1 MNNHPININQLSSDE
16 KRKLLAELM
25 KKKAAKSQF
34 FPLSFA
40 QSRLWF
46 LDQLD
51 SGSSVYN
58 LPIALSLSGKLDIT
72 LLEKSLNEIIK
83 RHEILR
89 TCFTEVKEE
98 VFQKV
103 LPSLSVKLDLINF
116 PTSVNQQEIQTYIKQ
131 EASTK
136 FDLTQVPLFRSQ
148 LLKLAEDE
156 YVLLLTMHHII
167 SDYWSMRVLIQELA
181 TIYQGNAS
189 ALKELPIQYVDYA
202 VWQKNWLE
210 STGKDAPWRVSTAY
224 WKKQLE
230 NHSPLLQ
237 LPTDY
242 PRPSVPSLQGATQ
255 YFTLTTELSE
265 SLKTLSRREGV
276 TLFMTLLAAFKILL
290 YRYTAQE
297 DILIGSTI
305 ANRNRPELE
314 NLIGLLV
321 NNLVFRSN
329 LSGNPRFI
337 DFLHQVRETTLNA
350 YTHQDLP
357 YEYLVKELQLERD
370 LSYNPLF
377 QVMFILHNTPSQ
389 TVQLSNLTLKY
400 LTPDSQTARF
410 DLSLDMSE
418 TATGL
423 TGVFEYSTDLF
434 KSETIHRLIKHFET
448 LLTGIIANPEQRL
461 SELPLLTP
469 DEQQLFSQWN
479 DTQQNYQQIC
489 FHQLFEEQVER
500 TPDAV
505 AVVFE
510 NQHLTYRELNTKANQ
525 LAHYLQ
531 EQGVTPETLV
541 GICVER
547 SLEMIVGLLAILKAG
562 GVYLPLDPTYPKERL
577 DYIIQDA
584 QISILLTHS
593 EIVKTQNFA
602 SLQKID
608 DASVASHIICLD
620 RDWELINQENL
631 ENPKTQVTPENLAY
645 IIYTSGSTGKPKGV
659 QITQSALVNFLQSM
673 QDVLQLSSNDTLLS
687 VTTLSFDIAA
697 LELYL
702 PLLIGAKVVLVSRE
716 IASDGEQLLDKM
728 NEITIMQATPATWRL
743 LLSVGW
749 SGNKKLKILCGG
761 EALDTQLAQQLLE
774 RSQEVWN
781 LYGPTETTIWSSMYR
796 LNSSSVLI
804 GRPIANTQ
812 FYVLD
817 THLQPVPIGVSGELY
832 IGGAGLARGYYNR
845 PDLTAE
851 RFIPH
856 QNSRLYK
863 TGDLVRYLSDGNLE
877 YLGRLDYQVKIRGF
891 RIELGEIE
899 SILNQHPDIEKSI
912 VIAREDDENEKRL
925 IAYII
930 SEKSPDLRNYL
941 RDKLPHYMIPALFIS
956 LDAFPLTPNGKID
969 IRSLPIPNSISS
981 ENLVVTPR
989 TPTEEIL
996 LSIWQNI
1003 LNLEQISIHDNF
1015 FALGGHSLLATKV
1028 ISQIRQHFSIEIP
1041 LRFLFEASTIAELAK
1056 KIEVTQR
1063 ETLGLDIPPITKT
1076 DKTLLSFAQQ
1086 RQWFLAQLESNS
1098 SFYNIPAA
1106 IRLQG
1111 QLNIALLE
1119 KSFNQVIQRHEILRT
1134 AFHTVNGIAK
1144 SVINSEFHLNL
1155 TVIEINEGLATEPL
1169 HSEQI
1174 SSYIQQETQ
1183 QPFKLDELPLFRV
1196 KVLRLSPEEH
1206 IILLTIHHIIADAW
1220 SVEILVQEVATLY
1233 HASTLPDLPIQ
1244 YKDYAV
1250 WQREILQGKI
1260 LETQL
1265 TYWKK
1270 QLKDALTVLALPT
1283 DYPRPAIQTYQ
1294 GDTVR
1299 FEISQELTTSLKTFT
1314 QQQGCTIFMTLL
1326 AVFKIL
1332 LYRYTNNEDIIIGT
1346 PIANRNR
1353 SELEPLIGFFIN
1365 TLALRTDL
1373 SGNPTVE
1380 TLLQRIKE
1388 TCLNAYAHQ
1397 DIPFEQLVDE
1407 LQLPRDLSYTPLFQV
1422 MFVLQNTPRQ
1432 TLNLSGLTWCPLE
1445 TQSKTAKF
1453 DLTLYITETEQG
1465 FIGTFEYNTDL
1476 FKKSTIQRM
1485 IGHFQTIIAAILT
1498 NSQVQT
1504 RYISSLPLLTQTEK
1518 QQILEEWNNNK
1529 TEYPETC
1536 GLHQLFEEQVKRTP
1550 NTIALILENQ
1560 QLTYQELNQQANQ
1573 LAHYLKSLG
1582 VKPED
1587 KIGIAIDRTF
1597 DLIIGLLGI
1606 LKTGAAYVPLDPN
1619 YPSERLAFTIQDAEC
1634 SVILT
1639 QQKFSET
1646 LPLNGKI
1653 ICLDI
1658 YQSVGV
1664 EKSNPSQ
1671 DINAKNHLAYIIYTS
1686 GSTGKPKGV
1695 AITHHSVI
1703 SFINWA
1709 KNIFTSEQLK
1719 GVLASTSI
1727 CFDLSVFEIFLPL
1740 SCGGTVILAENALTL
1755 PNSTEITL
1763 INTVPSAAT
1772 ELLRINGIPESVIT
1786 INLAGEALSNQLV
1799 QKLYQKSH
1807 IQQVYNLYGPSE
1819 DTTYSTYTLTSLDD
1833 THTPTIGHPITN
1845 TQTYILDRY
1854 LNPVPIGVPG
1864 ELYLSG
1870 EGLARGYLN
1879 QPHLTAEKFIPNPF
1893 FSTEVPWHVSTR
1905 MYKTGD
1911 LAKYRPNGK
1920 IEYLGRLDNQ
1930 VKIRGFRIE
1939 LGEIEAIINQ
1949 HPEIS
1954 QTVVNPWQDDAGNQR
1969 LVAYLVAS
1977 GVPQDLR
1984 NFLSSKL
1991 PEYMIPSIFV
2001 PLETLP
2007 LTPNGKI
2014 DRKSLPHPQLAA
2026 NAQKGKFVKPVNE
2039 KEKQLAQI
2047 WSQLLG
2053 IEEIGIYDNFFELG
2067 GDSILAIQ
2075 AIALANSYGLK
2086 LSPKLLFKH
2095 QMIAE
2100 LAGIAETS
2108 THQAEQGLVTGSV
2121 PLTPI
2126 QQWFFEQNLTD
2137 AHHWNQSILLEVRE
2151 KLNPTLLEQ
2160 AIEKLLEHHDALRL
2174 RFEKTETKWQQN
2186 IASLGQTIP
2195 FTDYDLSEIFN
2206 IDTEIEKIANQLQT
2220 SFNLSVEPLIR
2231 IAFFNLGEN
2240 RTDRLLIIIHHLI
2253 IDGVSWRILLE
2264 DLQNAYHQLSG
2275 RYSALQGQSLLPP
2288 PSRGQG
2294 KTVQL
2299 PPKTTSFKEWSER
2312 QYLPSDL
2319 DYWLD
2324 KNRLQVSPLPVDI
2337 PNGKNIQSEAQTIS
2351 VSLTPMETQKLLQE
2365 VPAIYHTQIN
2375 DILLTAL
2382 VKTFEQW
2389 TGKPQLLLELEGH
2402 GREEIFEDVD
2412 LSRTV
2417 GWFTTLFP
2425 LLLNLEN
2432 TNNIEDALKSIKE
2445 QLRQIPTR
2453 GFSYGVLRYRSD
2465 ETIQKKLQ
2473 AFPQTEI
2480 RFNYLGQADQLFTQS
2495 SLFSPA
2501 SELTGFSRSP
2511 NNQRDILIEINGII
2525 IRGQLQINW
2534 TYSKGIHHQTTIKN
2548 LAQNYLNILRELIQH
2563 CLSTETGG
2571 YTPSDFPQMDFTQT
2585 ELDELLEELG

>member
-25 KKKAAKSQF
+25 RKKAAKSQF

-58 LPIALSLSGKLDIT
+58 LPIALSLRGKLDIA
-72 LLEKSLNEIIK
+72 LLEKSLNQIVR

-148 LLKLAEDE
+148 LLKLAEDD

-167 SDYWSMRVLIQELA
+167 SDYWSMRVLIQELS

-210 STGKDAPWRVSTAY
+210 KEAKTTQLAY

-242 PRPSVPSLQGATQ
+242 PRPSVPSFQGATQ

-389 TVQLSNLTLKY
+389 TVQLPNLTLKY

-418 TATGL
+418 TSTGL
-423 TGVFEYSTDLF
+423 TGVFEYNTDLF
-434 KSETIHRLIKHFET
+434 KSETIHRLIEHFET

-489 FHQLFEEQVER
+489 FHQLLEEQVER
-500 TPDAV
+500 IPDKIAI
-505 AVVFE
+505 VFE
-510 NQHLTYRELNTKANQ
+510 DRSLTYHELNTKANQ

-531 EQGVTPETLV
+531 KQGVTPETRV

-547 SLEMIVGLLAILKAG
+547 SLEMIVGLLGIIKAG

-584 QISILLTHS
+584 LVSILLTQS
-593 EIVKTQNFA
+593 EIIETQNF
-602 SLQKID
+602 S
-608 DASVASHIICLD
+608 SVASNIICLD
-620 RDWELINQENL
+620 RDWELINQENPK
-631 ENPKTQVTPENLAY
+631 NPQSRVTPENLAY
-645 IIYTSGSTGKPKGV
+645 IIYTSGSTGNPKGV
-659 QITQSALVNFLQSM
+659 EITQSALVNFLQSM
-673 QDVLQLSSNDTLLS
+673 QDALQLSSNNTLLG

-702 PLLIGAKVVLVSRE
+702 PLIVGAKVVLVSRE
-716 IASDGEQLLDKM
+716 VASDGYQLLDKM

-749 SGNKKLKILCGG
+749 SGNKQLKILCGG

-817 THLQPVPIGVSGELY
+817 THLQPVPLGVSGELY
-832 IGGAGLARGYYNR
+832 IGGAGLARGYCNR

-856 QNSRLYK
+856 QNGRLYK
-863 TGDLVRYLSDGNLE
+863 TGDQVRYLSDGNLE

-925 IAYII
+925 VAYLI

-941 RDKLPHYMIPALFIS
+941 KDKLPHYMIPALFIS

-981 ENLVVTPR
+981 ENLVVTPC

-1056 KIEVTQR
+1056 KIEVTQL
-1063 ETLGLDIPPITKT
+1063 ETLGLDIPPISKT

-1086 RQWFLAQLESNS
+1086 RQWFLAQLEPDSF
-1098 SFYNIPAA
+1098 FYNIPAA

-1111 QLNIALLE
+1111 QFDITLLE
-1119 KSFNQVIQRHEILRT
+1119 KCFNQIIQRHENLRT
-1134 AFHTVNGIAK
+1134 AFHTDEGKPFIVVTPK
-1144 SVINSEFHLNL
+1144 INLNIPI
-1155 TVIEINEGLATEPL
+1155 IELKPDQVE
-1169 HSEQI
+1169 
-1174 SSYIQQETQ
+1174 SYSQKETQ

-1244 YKDYAV
+1244 YKDYAA
-1250 WQREILQGKI
+1250 WQREVLQGKI

-1270 QLKDALTVLALPT
+1270 QLKDASTVLALPT
-1283 DYPRPAIQTYQ
+1283 DYPRSAIQTYQ

-1299 FEISQELTTSLKTFT
+1299 FEISQELTTSLKTFS

-1332 LYRYTNNEDIIIGT
+1332 LHRYTNNEDIIIGT

-1353 SELEPLIGFFIN
+1353 PELESLIGFFVN

-1380 TLLQRIKE
+1380 TLLLRIKE

-1432 TLNLSGLTWCPLE
+1432 TLNLSGLTWSPIE

-1498 NSQVQT
+1498 NSKVQT

-1518 QQILEEWNNNK
+1518 QQILEEWNNTK
-1529 TEYPETC
+1529 TEYPKTC

-1573 LAHYLKSLG
+1573 VAHYLQNLG

-1587 KIGIAIDRTF
+1587 RIGICIDRTF
-1597 DLIIGLLGI
+1597 HLIIGLLGI

-1619 YPSERLAFTIQDAEC
+1619 YPSERLAFTIQDAGC

-1639 QQKFSET
+1639 QQKFSEI
-1646 LPLNGKI
+1646 LPRTRRTI
-1653 ICLDI
+1653 ICLDN
-1658 YQSVGV
+1658 YQFVEV
-1664 EKSNPSQ
+1664 EKPNSSQ
-1671 DINAKNHLAYIIYTS
+1671 DQNNFINTINANNLAYIIYTS

-1695 AITHHSVI
+1695 AITHHSVV

-1727 CFDLSVFEIFLPL
+1727 CFDLSVFEIFVPL
-1740 SCGGTVILAENALTL
+1740 SCGGTVILAENALQL
-1755 PNSTEITL
+1755 PNISTNITL

-1772 ELLRINGIPESVIT
+1772 ELLRINGIPESVVT

-1799 QKLYQKSH
+1799 QQLYQKQH

-1819 DTTYSTYTLTSLDD
+1819 DTTYSTYTLTSKDD
-1833 THTPTIGHPITN
+1833 THSPTIGRPITN

-1864 ELYLSG
+1864 ELYLGG

-1879 QPHLTAEKFIPNPF
+1879 QPHLTAEKFIPNPYQH
-1893 FSTEVPWHVSTR
+1893 SHR
-1905 MYKTGD
+1905 LYKTGD
-1911 LAKYRPNGK
+1911 LAKYQPNGK

-1939 LGEIEAIINQ
+1939 LGEIEAILNH

-2014 DRKSLPHPQLAA
+2014 DRKSLPRPQLAA
-2026 NAQKGKFVKPVNE
+2026 HAQKNKFVKPQTE

-2047 WSQLLG
+2047 WGQLLA
-2053 IEEIGIYDNFFELG
+2053 IEQIGIYDNFFELG

-2075 AIALANSYGLK
+2075 AIAKANLYGLQ
-2086 LSPKLLFKH
+2086 LTPKLLFKH
-2095 QMIAE
+2095 QTIAE
-2100 LAGIAETS
+2100 LASVIETS
-2108 THQAEQGLVTGSV
+2108 TIQAEQ
-2121 PLTPI
+2121 
-2126 QQWFFEQNLTD
+2126 
-2137 AHHWNQSILLEVRE
+2137 
-2151 KLNPTLLEQ
+2151 
-2160 AIEKLLEHHDALRL
+2160 
-2174 RFEKTETKWQQN
+2174 
-2186 IASLGQTIP
+2186 
-2195 FTDYDLSEIFN
+2195 DLSQVLFP
-2206 IDTEIEKIANQLQT
+2206 
-2220 SFNLSVEPLIR
+2220 S
-2231 IAFFNLGEN
+2231 
-2240 RTDRLLIIIHHLI
+2240 H
-2253 IDGVSWRILLE
+2253 
-2264 DLQNAYHQLSG
+2264 
-2275 RYSALQGQSLLPP
+2275 RYSSG
-2288 PSRGQG
+2288 
-2294 KTVQL
+2294 
-2299 PPKTTSFKEWSER
+2299 F
-2312 QYLPSDL
+2312 
-2319 DYWLD
+2319 
-2324 KNRLQVSPLPVDI
+2324 
-2337 PNGKNIQSEAQTIS
+2337 
-2351 VSLTPMETQKLLQE
+2351 
-2365 VPAIYHTQIN
+2365 
-2375 DILLTAL
+2375 
-2382 VKTFEQW
+2382 
-2389 TGKPQLLLELEGH
+2389 
-2402 GREEIFEDVD
+2402 
-2412 LSRTV
+2412 
-2417 GWFTTLFP
+2417 
-2425 LLLNLEN
+2425 LNK
-2432 TNNIEDALKSIKE
+2432 I
-2445 QLRQIPTR
+2445 
-2453 GFSYGVLRYRSD
+2453 
-2465 ETIQKKLQ
+2465 
-2473 AFPQTEI
+2473 
-2480 RFNYLGQADQLFTQS
+2480 
-2495 SLFSPA
+2495 
-2501 SELTGFSRSP
+2501 
-2511 NNQRDILIEINGII
+2511 
-2525 IRGQLQINW
+2525 
-2534 TYSKGIHHQTTIKN
+2534 
-2548 LAQNYLNILRELIQH
+2548 
-2563 CLSTETGG
+2563 
-2571 YTPSDFPQMDFTQT
+2571 
-2585 ELDELLEELG
+2585 